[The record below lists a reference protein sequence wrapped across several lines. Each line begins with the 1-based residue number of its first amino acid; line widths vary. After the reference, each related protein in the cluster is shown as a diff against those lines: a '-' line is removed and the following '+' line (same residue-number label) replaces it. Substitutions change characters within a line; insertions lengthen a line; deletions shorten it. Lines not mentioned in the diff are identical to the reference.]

1 MSDYDEI
8 TVVEVVSETEVVVI
22 PAALAS
28 VVVAVPAPEQPIVV
42 VVGNAPGATG
52 VASAT
57 VVGVLKGDGLNIVEA
72 VAGID
77 FVAPNAAI
85 VAGTGTKVTYDTK
98 GLVTSSTSATTA
110 DIADS
115 ADKRY
120 CTDAQKVVVAAT
132 SNTNTGDETESTIKT
147 KLGITTLS
155 GSNTGD
161 VTISTANGLSIV
173 GQALSLQAATN
184 SVPGALSAADHTTF
198 AAKEPAITAGT
209 TAQYLRGDK
218 SLATFATDALAAAPA
233 ETATTIKAI
242 LDSTTLD
249 KLTFNTS
256 PPAQTFVEGKTYYD
270 STLKTLDVMVNGD
283 VILPIGQEEMVLCY
297 NNTGATIAYGQVV
310 YPTGAYGGYPTIALA
325 MADTDTTSLLI
336 GVTTQTI
343 AVGSTGF
350 VTNRGTVRRVD
361 TSGYVTGDTLYL
373 STSVPGG
380 LTKIPT
386 VDPTKRLIRVAVA
399 LDISATVGSI
409 YVRYV
414 LNNRV
419 SDMSDVLLGSPTV
432 GDSLAWNGSMWVNQ
446 NTSQVSAG
454 AGVNL
459 YLDDTATI
467 DGYGTL
473 SRTPIIGVEHTDSV
487 VCNSNTVFCE
497 GYLYNL
503 PQNRTE
509 WDAGTWK
516 CNMWSYVSAT
526 TGVSELITGVYMVE
540 YYGGYGGTVA
550 ITGSGTSRTATVTG
564 TTPFV
569 AGDANANVVLASYVQ
584 TPLGT
589 FQITAFTSDS
599 VVTIATTSGYVNET
613 GVTFAV
619 HNYKF
624 QMTTGE
630 INQTGSVALYT
641 MTSVQ
646 AAYACPSLNTT
657 IAARM
662 YGKTTSGAN
671 ITISFTHN
679 GSEHYSHIETPFLQ
693 RHNDLPGEQGGSAT
707 ERYHLTAAQHGHFA
721 ANTFTI
727 GDGLTGSKQLIFDG
741 VNDGTI
747 AWDSTTQAWNFTT
760 GVVTASG
767 FSGPLTG
774 NVTGNTSGSSGTCT
788 GNAGTVTNAT
798 LTTALTVDT
807 GTVAIHGNA
816 ANTSALTLGAGAV
829 SVSGTNT
836 GDQPLP
842 TDATIVTTDVT
853 TNDVS
858 TSKHG
863 WFPKL
868 PAATG
873 KYLKDDLTWG
883 TPSGGAGD
891 VVGPASAV
899 GDHVVLFDSTTGKLI
914 KDSGA
919 ALPVK
924 ATGAEVTTGTDDAKF
939 TTPKALVD
947 AGNVLAATVQT
958 LTNKSIYLP
967 DGEGLNY
974 TLVPS
979 IASSNLTVSL
989 KTFAGTNPSATDV
1002 SIFSIGAVM
1011 LSVSAEL
1018 LVDVPAALGDI
1029 FAWDAGKI
1037 QDNDAQLFVYL
1048 INNNGTPQI
1057 GVSPCP
1063 TLLTVATNYYSN
1075 GSQTGAAGHTNMVMS
1090 GTRNATNSC
1099 RVIGRINV
1107 NQLDN
1112 NNWQAPTTSLV
1123 VNKAIYATDWLTW
1136 TPTYT
1141 GFSTPPTSFL
1151 TLYKLDRETVSLISR
1166 EYPAGTSNGTDF
1178 TKTAPILSKNVTN
1191 MAWVGW
1197 LFTAYDAGVVFS
1209 PPGEIS
1215 INFNTQSLYLCK
1227 VPGNSTSWTAS
1238 GEKRAQIMNFVYQV
1252 S

>member
-42 VVGNAPGATG
+42 VVGSAPGATG
-52 VASAT
+52 VASTT
-57 VVGVLKGDGLNIVEA
+57 VVGVLKGDGLNIEEA
-72 VAGID
+72 IAGTD

-115 ADKRY
+115 TDKRY

-132 SNTNTGDETESTIKT
+132 SNTNTGDETASTIKT

-161 VTISTANGLSIV
+161 VTIGTANGLSIV

-184 SVPGALSAADHTTF
+184 SVPGALTAADHTTF

-218 SLATFATDALAAAPA
+218 SLATFATDVLAAAPA

-310 YPTGAYGGYPTIALA
+310 YPTGAFGGYPTIALA

-386 VDPTKRLIRVAVA
+386 VDPAKRLIRVAVA

-419 SDMSDVLLGSPTV
+419 SDMSDVLLGSATV
-432 GDSLAWNGSMWVNQ
+432 GDGLVWNGSMWVNQ

-487 VCNSNTVFCE
+487 VCNNNTVFCE

-503 PQNRTE
+503 PQNRAE
-509 WDAGTWK
+509 WEAGTWK
-516 CNMWSYVSAT
+516 CNTWAYVSAT

-540 YYGGYGGTVA
+540 YYGGYGGTIA

-569 AGDANANVVLASYVQ
+569 AGDANADIVLASYVQ

-599 VVTIATTSGYVNET
+599 VVTIATASGYVNET
-613 GVTFAV
+613 GVAFAV

-630 INQTGSVALYT
+630 INQTGSVTLYT

-747 AWDSTTQAWNFTT
+747 AWDSATQAWNFTT

-788 GNAGTVTNAT
+788 GNAGSATYASAVTTANEATDTTCFLGFVTDAAGNLPLKTNAG
-798 LTTALTVDT
+798 LTYNSSTSIISATGFSGPLTGNVT
-807 GTVAIHGNA
+807 GNCSGSSGSCTGNA
-816 ANTSALTLGAGAV
+816 AT
-829 SVSGTNT
+829 
-836 GDQPLP
+836 
-842 TDATIVTTDVT
+842 VT
-853 TNDVS
+853 TNANLTGVI
-858 TSKHG
+858 TSVDN
-863 WFPKL
+863 
-868 PAATG
+868 AT
-873 KYLKDDLTWG
+873 
-883 TPSGGAGD
+883 
-891 VVGPASAV
+891 
-899 GDHVVLFDSTTGKLI
+899 
-914 KDSGA
+914 
-919 ALPVK
+919 
-924 ATGAEVTTGTDDAKF
+924 
-939 TTPKALVD
+939 
-947 AGNVLAATVQT
+947 
-958 LTNKSIYLP
+958 
-967 DGEGLNY
+967 
-974 TLVPS
+974 S
-979 IASSNLTVSL
+979 IAS
-989 KTFAGTNPSATDV
+989 
-1002 SIFSIGAVM
+1002 
-1011 LSVSAEL
+1011 
-1018 LVDVPAALGDI
+1018 
-1029 FAWDAGKI
+1029 
-1037 QDNDAQLFVYL
+1037 
-1048 INNNGTPQI
+1048 
-1057 GVSPCP
+1057 
-1063 TLLTVATNYYSN
+1063 
-1075 GSQTGAAGHTNMVMS
+1075 QTGTGTKFVMDTAPQFANGIGLGIAAHAGICMRAASTLSGAYQYGTFMDITMS
-1090 GTRNATNSC
+1090 GTTESVGFYLGGTVTTEVVTDYVGLKIDNPSLAAGGTITNHYGIKIDTPIRGGTLNYAIHVTGGISYLGGTLGVGVIPTAKLHLAASSATANTASLKIDPGIVATTPVSGNIESDGTHLYWTDSGGN
-1099 RVIGRINV
+1099 RL
-1107 NQLDN
+1107 QLDN
-1112 NNWQAPTTSLV
+1112 A
-1123 VNKAIYATDWLTW
+1123 
-1136 TPTYT
+1136 
-1141 GFSTPPTSFL
+1141 
-1151 TLYKLDRETVSLISR
+1151 
-1166 EYPAGTSNGTDF
+1166 
-1178 TKTAPILSKNVTN
+1178 
-1191 MAWVGW
+1191 
-1197 LFTAYDAGVVFS
+1197 
-1209 PPGEIS
+1209 
-1215 INFNTQSLYLCK
+1215 
-1227 VPGNSTSWTAS
+1227 
-1238 GEKRAQIMNFVYQV
+1238 
-1252 S
+1252 